1 MLDSMFVETL
11 SRAISD
17 YRQILKKYLTPAQ
30 RAVKIA
36 ELRLKDPTIF
46 NDEPTLFLVVQD
58 ILRDIEKNIRVPN
71 EGYYS
76 YYGIIRFAK
85 FLREYVDNYSI
96 EGSHVIHKAQKAS
109 NLLIKIIQ
117 LLSLPGEQLTE
128 SIAEQI
134 LASHP
139 LIIELSS
146 KEQLTIYT
154 NTLERLS
161 DKNKTFYRK
170 IVHDFR
176 TRLSTSSLAAAA

>member
-1 MLDSMFVETL
+1 MLDSMFVETM

-30 RAVKIA
+30 RAGKIA

-46 NDEPTLFLVVQD
+46 NDEPTLYQVVQN
-58 ILRDIEKNIRVPN
+58 ILRDIENNIRVPN

-76 YYGIIRFAK
+76 YYGIARFAK

-96 EGSHVIHKAQKAS
+96 EGDIVIHKAQRAA
-109 NLLIKIIQ
+109 NLLIKAIQ

-128 SIAEQI
+128 NVAQEV
-134 LASHP
+134 LNAHP

-146 KEQLTIYT
+146 KEQLAIY
-154 NTLERLS
+154 NSTLERLS
-161 DKNKTFYRK
+161 ERNKAFYRK
-170 IVHDFR
+170 IVFDFQ
-176 TRLSTSSLAAAA
+176 TRLNAVLAEAA

>member
-1 MLDSMFVETL
+1 MLDSMFVETM

-30 RAVKIA
+30 RAAKMA

-46 NDEPTLFLVVQD
+46 YDEPVLFQIVQD
-58 ILRDIEKNIRVPN
+58 VLCDIEKNIRVPN

-76 YYGIIRFAK
+76 YYGIVRFAK
-85 FLREYVDNYSI
+85 FLREYVDNFVL
-96 EGSHVIHKAQKAS
+96 EGDTVIHKAQKAS

-128 SIAEQI
+128 NIAEQVI
-134 LASHP
+134 NAHP
-139 LIIELSS
+139 AIIELSS
-146 KEQLTIYT
+146 KEQLTIYS

-161 DKNKTFYRK
+161 EKNKTFYRK
-170 IVHDFR
+170 IIHDFH
-176 TRLSTSSLAAAA
+176 TRMGAHSLAVAA

>member
-1 MLDSMFVETL
+1 MFDSMFVETI

-17 YRQILKKYLTPAQ
+17 YRQILKKYLTPEQ
-30 RAVKIA
+30 RSAKIA

-46 NDEPTLFLVVQD
+46 DDEPALFQVVHD
-58 ILRDIEKNIRVPN
+58 ILNDIEKNIRVPN

-76 YYGIIRFAK
+76 YYGIARFAK
-85 FLREYVDNYSI
+85 FLREYVDNYTV
-96 EGSHVIHKAQKAS
+96 EGNTVVHKAQRSA

-117 LLSLPGEQLTE
+117 LLSLPMEQLNE
-128 SIAEQI
+128 GIAQQVI
-134 LASHP
+134 DAHP

-146 KEQLTIYT
+146 KEQLAIYN

-161 DKNKTFYRK
+161 EKNKLFYRK

-176 TRLSTSSLAAAA
+176 ARAGANFAEAA

>member
-1 MLDSMFVETL
+1 MLDSMFVETM

-30 RAVKIA
+30 RAAKIA

-46 NDEPTLFLVVQD
+46 DDEPALYQVVQD
-58 ILRDIEKNIRVPN
+58 ILCDIEKNIRIPN

-76 YYGIIRFAK
+76 YYGIVRFSK
-85 FLREYVDNYSI
+85 FLREYVDNYTVDG
-96 EGSHVIHKAQKAS
+96 EYVVHKAQKAS

-128 SIAEQI
+128 TVAQQVI
-134 LASHP
+134 ASHP

-146 KEQLTIYT
+146 REQLTIY
-154 NTLERLS
+154 NSTLERLS

-170 IVHDFR
+170 IVNDFR
-176 TRLSTSSLAAAA
+176 TRVGTTLAEAA